1 MSALASINV
10 TETLAD
16 GLTNIEVKVITE
28 AFFVGSVQAKRRILH
43 STVSYQGQIVPLE
56 KFG

>member
-1 MSALASINV
+1 MSGTAATDV

-28 AFFVGSVQAKRRILH
+28 AFFVASGQAKRRII
-43 STVSYQGQIVPLE
+43 STTVSYQGQVVSQ
-56 KFG
+56 